1 MTSADAML
9 YVAILAVLTGSD
21 CGQSTDMPSSPT
33 TPLTAFAGDYTMT
46 VSANEA
52 CAIPSA
58 FRTRTYIASVLPVQG
73 FWDVI
78 TLSGA
83 EFYDGYGILSAQTS
97 GNTVRI
103 NLNSWYA
110 ADRWLDNLPIFERPS
125 PTSYVAVLGTTPYV
139 DRTQPVIRTSFD
151 GTYSYC
157 TDAQAIP
164 DKYPPACRRQPVEC
178 VSSQHQI
185 TLERR

>member
-1 MTSADAML
+1 MTSANATL
-9 YVAILAVLTGSD
+9 HVAILIVLTCSN
-21 CGQSTDMPSSPT
+21 CGNSLVTPSSPT
-33 TPLTAFAGDYTMT
+33 TPQITFAGDYTMT

-52 CAIPSA
+52 CAIPST
-58 FRTRTYIASVLPVQG
+58 FRSRTYIASVLPVPG
-73 FWDVI
+73 FRYVI

-103 NLNSWYA
+103 DLNSWYA

-139 DRTQPVIRTSFD
+139 DHTQPVMRTSFD

-157 TDAQAIP
+157 TDAQAVP
-164 DKYPPACRRQPVEC
+164 DKYPPACRSQPVEC

>member
-1 MTSADAML
+1 MTSANALL
-9 YVAILAVLTGSD
+9 YVAILAVLTCSD
-21 CGQSTDMPSSPT
+21 CGHSADTPSSPT
-33 TPLTAFAGDYTMT
+33 TPLTPFAGDYTMT
-46 VSANEA
+46 VSANDA
-52 CAIPSA
+52 CAIPST
-58 FRTRTYIASVLPVQG
+58 FRTRTYRASVLPAREL
-73 FWDVI
+73 WNVI

-83 EFYDGYGILSAQTS
+83 EFYDGYDVLSARTS
-97 GNTVRI
+97 GITVRI

-139 DRTQPVIRTSFD
+139 DRTQPVIRASFE

-157 TDAQAIP
+157 TDAQASP
-164 DKYPPACRRQPVEC
+164 DKYPPACQHQPIEC